1 VTGGIGAPAG
11 PGPDPAC
18 SACGAGPEAGLRRL
32 AADLAGRPITVSLC
46 PACAAR
52 AGLWAADSELP
63 PVPADLWGSLFQ
75 PGEARR
81 RDARACPGCGASLAQ
96 LRRSGR
102 AGCMACYETFRA
114 DIARLLPRLSR
125 RASHRGRLPARL
137 APYRGLFGPDGTR
150 PPAAGGPGVAADPAP
165 PPAGLAGL
173 APIFPAA
180 ERWRLAGDPGHAVAL
195 AFVVELRR
203 NAMAHP
209 FPARLSKASAI
220 PFMAGLDRFFRG
232 AGAGTAAGGQG
243 SPAFPPLAE
252 CPLEGASPVER
263 LFRSADG
270 GLDCLANRGDH
281 FRLRARG
288 AGLGWRPG
296 LAGLHALEAA
306 LERVFPFAV
315 DLSWGHLSA
324 SLACLGTGLR
334 ATVLLHLPALAAR
347 HGPAGAADLAD
358 GLESARGLELRP
370 CPPPGCPGAADGAC
384 FELANRETL
393 GPSEDEIL
401 DQLAQTAGL
410 LLHYERMAAV
420 RERAG
425 DPGFFDDR
433 AWREWGA
440 LRHCRRLDPPGIW
453 SSLGRLRPA
462 LLAGGFGSA
471 GAGGPEAWR
480 LNLLAALAAGAVPG
494 GDPAVLAD
502 RARQVCGNPD

>member
-1 VTGGIGAPAG
+1 
-11 PGPDPAC
+11 
-18 SACGAGPEAGLRRL
+18 
-32 AADLAGRPITVSLC
+32 
-46 PACAAR
+46 
-52 AGLWAADSELP
+52 
-63 PVPADLWGSLFQ
+63 
-75 PGEARR
+75 
-81 RDARACPGCGASLAQ
+81 
-96 LRRSGR
+96 
-102 AGCMACYETFRA
+102 
-114 DIARLLPRLSR
+114 
-125 RASHRGRLPARL
+125 
-137 APYRGLFGPDGTR
+137 
-150 PPAAGGPGVAADPAP
+150 
-165 PPAGLAGL
+165 
-173 APIFPAA
+173 
-180 ERWRLAGDPGHAVAL
+180 
-195 AFVVELRR
+195 
-203 NAMAHP
+203 MAHP
-209 FPARLSKASAI
+209 FPARLTRAAAI
-220 PFMAGLDRFFRG
+220 PFMAGLDRFFR
-232 AGAGTAAGGQG
+232 AGAAPDGQG
-243 SPAFPPLAE
+243 GAAFPALAE
-252 CPLEGASPVER
+252 CPLDEAPPVER
-263 LFRSADG
+263 LFRAADG
-270 GLDCLANRGDH
+270 GLDCLVNRGDH
-281 FRLRARG
+281 FRLGARGAGLGWRPGLG

-334 ATVLLHLPALAAR
+334 ATVLLHLPALAAGP
-347 HGPAGAADLAD
+347 GPAGLTVLAEDLEA
-358 GLESARGLELRP
+358 ARGLELRP
-370 CPPPGCPGAADGAC
+370 CPPPGCPGAAGGAC
-384 FELANRETL
+384 FELSNRETL